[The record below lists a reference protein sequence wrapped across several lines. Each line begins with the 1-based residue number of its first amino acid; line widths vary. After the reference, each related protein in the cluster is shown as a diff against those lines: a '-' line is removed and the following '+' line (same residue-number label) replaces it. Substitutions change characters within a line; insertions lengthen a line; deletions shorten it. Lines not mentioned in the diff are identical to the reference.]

1 MVSPGHLLL
10 ALLLS
15 IGLNQGARD
24 TCSNTTSTT
33 TSIDT
38 DQLGYNETD
47 MQFTA
52 FKVLEDSV
60 VFDWFI
66 TLEQKER

>member
-1 MVSPGHLLL
+1 MAHSTHLLITL
-10 ALLLS
+10 ILLTGH
-15 IGLNQGARD
+15 IQGALEPQD
-24 TCSNTTSTT
+24 SCNINNINNTV
-33 TSIDT
+33 
-38 DQLGYNETD
+38 QLGDNETD

>member
-1 MVSPGHLLL
+1 MAHSTHLLTTL
-10 ALLLS
+10 ILL
-15 IGLNQGARD
+15 IGHIQGALEPQD
-24 TCSNTTSTT
+24 SCNINNTV
-33 TSIDT
+33 
-38 DQLGYNETD
+38 QLGDNETD